1 VATHPWITSKN
12 VSMIKM
18 IRKEKK
24 KEYSSYL
31 ISVEGKER

>member
-1 VATHPWITSKN
+1 
-12 VSMIKM
+12 MIKM